1 MISRNSKSFEDRAYS
16 YNKLFLNRNHTKRVI
31 DHWALRYKVKEIKS
45 DNLDDPDD
53 PMAQIESSG
62 SQYNLSQ
69 VEKLPIK
76 SNMVDFIKN
85 VQDELDFVRE
95 DNSTLRT
102 SREILVRLHNMASKV
117 LPEANRVEIK
127 ANLKKA
133 QKHIERIIKKL

>member
-1 MISRNSKSFEDRAYS
+1 MIKINIKEIVENLIDT
-16 YNKLFLNRNHTKRVI
+16 FLNAGEVSLILRNKG
-31 DHWALRYKVKEIKS
+31 LSKKIKS

-53 PMAQIESSG
+53 PMAKIESG

-76 SNMVDFIKN
+76 SNMVDFIKS
-85 VQDELDFVRE
+85 VQDELDVVRE

-102 SREILVRLHNMASKV
+102 SAEILVRLHNMASKV